1 MKPWRC
7 VVSWEELE
15 AEKNMR
21 LFDSPDPGCVV
32 VVDRSDHEPARRRCG
47 VCFRLI
53 PARRLQRFPHTA
65 LCGREACKLAHV
77 RRTHTEAQRKY
88 TLRRNMK
95 QRDEELQNIQL
106 SMSEIELSKSE
117 IELSKSEIEQ
127 RLNTF
132 SGYPPGYEGPANP
145 FIGKPPPEVEAL
157 LTKRTDLETK
167 RTDLEIRRAE
177 LVAEG
182 EEEARLAD
190 EHNRTQKQDCP

>member
-1 MKPWRC
+1 MMKPWRC
-7 VVSWEELE
+7 VISWEELE

-65 LCGREACKLAHV
+65 LCGREACKLAYV
-77 RRTHTEAQRKY
+77 RRKHTEAQRKY

-95 QRDEELQNIQL
+95 KMDEELQK
-106 SMSEIELSKSE
+106 IELRM
-117 IELSKSEIEQ
+117 SEIEQ

-132 SGYPPGYEGPANP
+132 LGHPPGYEGPADP
-145 FIGKPPPEVEAL
+145 FIGKQPPEVKAL
-157 LTKRTDLETK
+157 VTERTDLETE
-167 RTDLEIRRAE
+167 RTALGIRRAE
-177 LVAEG
+177 IVAEG